1 MRFMGMFQVRVK
13 VTNPADPGRSFEE
26 HFWVDS
32 GALYSFVPEDRLAAI
47 GLQPLKTREVILA
60 DGRRER
66 RLFGEAQLT
75 VEGLDE
81 TLTCPLVFGPTGSLY
96 LLGATALEAFGV
108 NVDPITR
115 RLQPVAAVIGGFLAL
130 R

>member
-1 MRFMGMFQVRVK
+1 MFQAKVK
-13 VTNPADPGRSFEE
+13 VTNPIQPARSFEDN
-26 HFWVDS
+26 FWVDS
-32 GALYSFVPEDRLAAI
+32 GALYTFAPEDRLAAI

-75 VEGLDE
+75 IEGLDE
-81 TLTCPLVFGPTGSLY
+81 TLTCPMVFGPKGSLY

-108 NVDPITR
+108 AVDPTGR
-115 RLQPVAAVIGGFLAL
+115 RLQPVAAVIGGFLAT

>member
-1 MRFMGMFQVRVK
+1 MFQVKVK
-13 VTNPADPGRSFEE
+13 VTNPADPSRWFEE

-81 TLTCPLVFGPTGSLY
+81 TLTCPIVFGPIGSLY

-108 NVDPITR
+108 GADPVTR
-115 RLQPVAAVIGGFLAL
+115 RLHPVTAVIGGFVAS

>member
-1 MRFMGMFQVRVK
+1 MLGRLSGMLASALDQLNKAGVNRRGLG
-13 VTNPADPGRSFEE
+13 PCS
-26 HFWVDS
+26 S
-32 GALYSFVPEDRLAAI
+32 GALYSFEDRLAAI
-47 GLQPLKTREVILA
+47 ELQPLKTREVILA

-66 RLFGEAQLT
+66 RLFGEARLS

-81 TLTCPLVFGPTGSLY
+81 TLTCPLVFGPKGSLY

-108 NVDPITR
+108 NVDPIAR
-115 RLQPVAAVIGGFLAL
+115 RLQPVAAVIGGFPAS

>member
-1 MRFMGMFQVRVK
+1 MGMFQVRVR
-13 VTNPADPGRSFEE
+13 VTNPADPARSFDEN
-26 HFWVDS
+26 FWVDS
-32 GALYSFVPEDRLAAI
+32 STLYSFVPEDRLATI

-60 DGRRER
+60 DGRHER

-75 VEGLDE
+75 IEGLDE
-81 TLTCPLVFGPTGSLY
+81 TLTCPLVFGPRGSLY

-108 NVDPITR
+108 DIDPITR
-115 RLQPVAAVIGGFLAL
+115 RLQPVAAVIGGFLAS